1 MSHGVRREA
10 AALEGAEGS
19 AADAGASGAG
29 GLGAADARGGGAAE
43 AADGSADRADR
54 GDARELRRRQVRE
67 RVVAGG
73 FVRAA
78 DLADAFGVSLMT
90 IHRDLDF
97 LQAQGWLRKVRGG
110 ATALPSAQFHGSVA
124 ERMSTRAATK
134 QRLAHAAA
142 RLLVPGQ
149 SVLLDDSTTCLHLT
163 REFAGRTPLTVLTNS
178 LPAITAL
185 AKEPGVSLI
194 ALGGSYFPAYDA
206 FMGLHT
212 ADSVAAFRADVL
224 FMSTTAVTRGRCY
237 HTSPETVQVKRAM
250 MAAATRRV
258 LLADHTKFTRD
269 GLYALAPLTDFDVVV
284 VDDGVAREE
293 VRGLRERGTEVLVV
307 ERE

>member
-1 MSHGVRREA
+1 MTGPENPEGDRTDHG
-10 AALEGAEGS
+10 GPAEPGT
-19 AADAGASGAG
+19 SGDPG
-29 GLGAADARGGGAAE
+29 DPG
-43 AADGSADRADR
+43 DRVE
-54 GDARELRRRQVRE
+54 ARERRRR
-67 RVVAGG
+67 RIRDLVVAGG

-78 DLADAFGVSLMT
+78 DLADDFDVSLMT
-90 IHRDLDF
+90 VHRDLDF
-97 LQAQGWLRKVRGG
+97 LQSQGWLRKVRGG

-124 ERMSTRAATK
+124 ERMTAMAQTK
-134 QRLAHAAA
+134 QRLARAAA

-149 SVLLDDSTTCLHLT
+149 TVLLDDSTTCLHLT
-163 REFAGRTPLTVLTNS
+163 RELTERTPLTVLTNS

-185 AKEPGVSLI
+185 AKAPGVSLI
-194 ALGGSYFPAYDA
+194 ALGGAYFPAYDA

-284 VDDGVAREE
+284 VDDGLAREE
-293 VRGLRERGTEVLVV
+293 VRAMRERGTEVMVV
-307 ERE
+307 ERG